1 MPVSNKALPD
11 VRHTGRTSCPA
22 SAALWSNAGTVALVS
37 QKPRPDGPTTF
48 FFGGGGLACQS
59 TGFSPAPLSLLVHR
73 RRHQPRQWVGVPVY
87 VAMKSSAQFLGV
99 DAARLFLPACS
110 LPVPLGA
117 TSGPERVQS
126 VSRAITNNLSCCPH
140 NVSVPEP

>member
-48 FFGGGGLACQS
+48 FWGGGLRARALVFRQ
-59 TGFSPAPLSLLVHR
+59 PLLS
-73 RRHQPRQWVGVPVY
+73 
-87 VAMKSSAQFLGV
+87 
-99 DAARLFLPACS
+99 ACS
-110 LPVPLGA
+110 SPQAPAAAVGWR
-117 TSGPERVQS
+117 SRVCGDE
-126 VSRAITNNLSCCPH
+126 V
-140 NVSVPEP
+140 